1 MLSFS
6 AESALVLS
14 SFNTSTWVTPR
25 ARPFVTPGGTREWM
39 PLCSNELTP
48 VLGMKFD
55 TLEEGIKFYDA
66 YALHCGFNTR
76 KSTTNKNKS
85 GVVAIKY
92 CLCNKAGFKEKRKT
106 KNEDKPKEQEDG
118 KATTRKRLVTRVGC
132 KAQLVLKIREEGG
145 YFVKNFY
152 EGHTHP
158 LYTPSCRKFQK
169 QGRKMTI
176 LHKKFVV
183 DNSKL
188 NIGPTKSFRILKE
201 NVGGYDNIGA
211 SKQDFKNF
219 SRDLKAYIDGS
230 DAQMFVDN
238 FKMKK
243 LLWGAFF
250 YDFEV
255 DDEQCLTKAFWAD
268 PICRKNYALF
278 GDMVSFDTTYETN
291 RYNMV
296 FGPFTGVDHH
306 KRCITFGA
314 GFTAKEDIS
323 SFEWL
328 FTTFLKAMG
337 NNEPT
342 CLITDQDPAM
352 KVAVRKVFEKTEHRF
367 CMWHIMEKVSL
378 KMDRDLLK
386 ETDFH
391 EKLRLCV
398 WDLGLEPLEFEEK
411 WNKLIG
417 EFKLEHEWLTEL
429 YKIRKLWI
437 PAYFRDLFLGGIM
450 KTTSR
455 SESENH
461 FFTSFTN
468 PHVTLVE
475 FYMRFETAMDSQ
487 RHSQAEFDNDSK
499 NKFPE
504 CKTPLLIE
512 KHASEVFTCSIFYQV
527 QEEVYNACFS
537 CGIEEFRRENDLE
550 IAKIN
555 EVNRK
560 RTFEVVFNN
569 TNYET
574 NCSCKMFQRHGLP
587 CRHMVWVWKAKN
599 LTMIPDKYVLNRW
612 TKMATKKPI
621 FDLEGNIL
629 DQCTRLVDKKKT
641 LNELWSEIYS
651 FVSVAEQNE
660 EDLAEL
666 VKNLRDLRLDME
678 AKKSANNTR
687 SKTQDIE
694 LLIGSVAPSEI
705 TIKPPKISSNKGS
718 GTRSGKR
725 IKGEREK
732 AIEQH
737 QKKKRLCSACGELG
751 YHDLRNCPSKISS

>member
-1 MLSFS
+1 
-6 AESALVLS
+6 
-14 SFNTSTWVTPR
+14 
-25 ARPFVTPGGTREWM
+25 
-39 PLCSNELTP
+39 
-48 VLGMKFD
+48 
-55 TLEEGIKFYDA
+55 
-66 YALHCGFNTR
+66 
-76 KSTTNKNKS
+76 
-85 GVVAIKY
+85 
-92 CLCNKAGFKEKRKT
+92 
-106 KNEDKPKEQEDG
+106 
-118 KATTRKRLVTRVGC
+118 
-132 KAQLVLKIREEGG
+132 
-145 YFVKNFY
+145 
-152 EGHTHP
+152 
-158 LYTPSCRKFQK
+158 
-169 QGRKMTI
+169 MTI

-230 DAQMFVDN
+230 DAQM
-238 FKMKK
+238 
-243 LLWGAFF
+243 
-250 YDFEV
+250 
-255 DDEQCLTKAFWAD
+255 
-268 PICRKNYALF
+268 KNYALF

-291 RYNMV
+291 RYNM
-296 FGPFTGVDHH
+296 
-306 KRCITFGA
+306 
-314 GFTAKEDIS
+314 
-323 SFEWL
+323 
-328 FTTFLKAMG
+328 AMG

-352 KVAVRKVFEKTEHRF
+352 KVAVRKVFKKTEHRF

-411 WNKLIG
+411 WNKLI
-417 EFKLEHEWLTEL
+417 
-429 YKIRKLWI
+429 
-437 PAYFRDLFLGGIM
+437 
-450 KTTSR
+450 
-455 SESENH
+455 
-461 FFTSFTN
+461 
-468 PHVTLVE
+468 E

-599 LTMIPDKYVLNRW
+599 ITMIPDK
-612 TKMATKKPI
+612 
-621 FDLEGNIL
+621 
-629 DQCTRLVDKKKT
+629 
-641 LNELWSEIYS
+641 
-651 FVSVAEQNE
+651 
-660 EDLAEL
+660 
-666 VKNLRDLRLDME
+666 
-678 AKKSANNTR
+678 
-687 SKTQDIE
+687 
-694 LLIGSVAPSEI
+694 
-705 TIKPPKISSNKGS
+705 
-718 GTRSGKR
+718 
-725 IKGEREK
+725 
-732 AIEQH
+732 
-737 QKKKRLCSACGELG
+737 
-751 YHDLRNCPSKISS
+751 